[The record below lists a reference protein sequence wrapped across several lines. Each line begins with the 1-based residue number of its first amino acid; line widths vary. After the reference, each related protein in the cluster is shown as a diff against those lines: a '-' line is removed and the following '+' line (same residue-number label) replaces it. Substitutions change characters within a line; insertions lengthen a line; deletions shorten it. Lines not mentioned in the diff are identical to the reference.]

1 MPGSYSAILWQ
12 TRAEPQGGK
21 PFLQNRQL
29 AQGLADQGGHEFL
42 GHGGGNGT
50 LGHKGAVPAV
60 QQGGEAVCRVLV
72 KAPMKV
78 AASSF
83 GV

>member
-60 QQGGEAVCRVLV
+60 QQGKRSAGSLS
-72 KAPMKV
+72 KLPMKV